1 MGALNGRMSP
11 LGFRALGSVEDWDKA
26 LGQIVRYR
34 FQPVDLDAGKEQ
46 SFGWVQLTDPFET
59 SFTKSSIFF
68 GEHLVGLTFRMDG
81 IQIPAGQFRLH
92 LTKRIRDLKTER
104 KGEEI
109 SKREQARLK
118 DDLRADWIRKVIP
131 TIKLYEVVFHSATN
145 RVWFFGKSKS
155 VVDTFLQV
163 FLDTFGV
170 NLQLDSAYTA
180 ALQQLGPAVAEKLLE
195 LEDVRFSEEAE

>member
-1 MGALNGRMSP
+1 MGALKGRMSP
-11 LGFRALGSVEDWDKA
+11 LGLKAMGTVQDWDKV
-26 LGQIVRYR
+26 LEQIMRFR

-59 SFTKSSIFF
+59 SFAKTSVFF
-68 GEHLVGLTFRMDG
+68 GEHLVGLTFRMDA

-92 LTKRIRDLKTER
+92 LEKRIRDWKLEQ

-109 SKREQARLK
+109 SKREIARLK
-118 DDLRADWIRKVIP
+118 DDLRAEWVRKVIP
-131 TIKLYEVVFHSATN
+131 TIKLFEVVFHTATG

-155 VVDTFLQV
+155 VVDTFQQV

-170 NLQLDSAYTA
+170 GLQPDSAYTA
-180 ALQQLGPAVAEKLLE
+180 ALQGLGPQVAEQLLE
-195 LEDVRFSEEAE
+195 LEDVRFSDEEQ

>member
-1 MGALNGRMSP
+1 MGAMKGRMSP
-11 LGFRALGSVEDWDKA
+11 LGFTALGTVADWDKA
-26 LGQIVRYR
+26 LGEIIRFR
-34 FQPVDLDAGKEQ
+34 FQPVDLDAGKEA

-59 SFTKSSIFF
+59 SFTKSNVFY
-68 GEHLVGLTFRMDG
+68 GEHLVGLTFRMDS
-81 IQIPAGQFRLH
+81 IQIVSGQFRLH
-92 LTKRIRDLKTER
+92 LNKRIRDLKIER

-118 DDLRADWIRKVIP
+118 DDLRAEWVRKVIP
-131 TIKLYEVVFHSATN
+131 TIKLFDVVFHTATN

-155 VVDTFLQV
+155 VVDTFQQV

-170 NLQLDSAYTA
+170 TLQPDSAYTM
-180 ALQQLGPAVAEKLLE
+180 ALQGLGPQVAEKLLE